1 MPLLPTPRAL
11 IGGLL
16 ASLMLLLAAPPVI
29 LAEAEPTSG
38 SPEQVYGFG
47 VHLFRLGD
55 YYRAVTELKR
65 FTLLFPQH
73 RQHGAAQVLI
83 GLALQSDAAYDDAM
97 AHFQW
102 LSQFNGETYAAQVGS
117 FKLGEIPFS
126 QGQYRLSA
134 RNWQRFLND
143 VPHGPLAPRAAY
155 LLGLSWWLDGQLT
168 EASGAW
174 SLLPD
179 RDPLSQR
186 AKTLQLEARQLAP
199 PVHKSPAVAGVLSG
213 VLPGAGH
220 LYIGKPLQALT
231 AFLLNGLFLAG
242 AAYAVHEGLEGTA
255 AILLFFETGWYLGTI
270 NSAKAGAREFNRR
283 QRKAATD
290 RLLANY
296 SLPPLDFEQLQL
308 PALGLRLGF

>member
-1 MPLLPTPRAL
+1 MPLLFRFRAL
-11 IGGLL
+11 TGGLL
-16 ASLMLLLAAPPVI
+16 ACLLLLLALPVVSS
-29 LAEAEPTSG
+29 AEAEPAG
-38 SPEQVYGFG
+38 GDPEQVYGFG
-47 VHLFRLGD
+47 LHLFRLGD

-65 FTLLFPQH
+65 FTLLFPRH
-73 RQHGAAQVLI
+73 RQHDAAQVLI
-83 GLALQSDAAYDDAM
+83 GLALQSDAAYDDAL
-97 AHFQW
+97 AHYQW
-102 LSQFNGETYAAQVGS
+102 LSQFKGETHAAQVAA

-143 VPHGPLAPRAAY
+143 APQGPLAPRAAY
-155 LLGLSWWLDGQLT
+155 LLGLSWWLDGQYT

-174 SLLPD
+174 SLLPED
-179 RDPLSQR
+179 DPLSDR
-186 AKTLQLEARQLAP
+186 ASALQAEAKQLAP
-199 PVHKSPAVAGVLSG
+199 AVRKSPTVAGVLSG

-270 NSAKAGAREFNRR
+270 NSAAAGAGAFNRLQR
-283 QRKAATD
+283 QAAAGRVLD
-290 RLLANY
+290 AY
-296 SLPPLDFEQLQL
+296 SLPPLDLEQLQV
-308 PALGLRLGF
+308 PALGLRLRF

>member
-1 MPLLPTPRAL
+1 MPLLFRFRAL
-11 IGGLL
+11 TGGLL
-16 ASLMLLLAAPPVI
+16 ACLLLLALPAVVP
-29 LAEAEPTSG
+29 ADAEPAG
-38 SPEQVYGFG
+38 GGPEQVYGFG
-47 VHLFRLGD
+47 LHLFRLGD

-73 RQHGAAQVLI
+73 RQHDAAQVLI
-83 GLALQSDAAYDDAM
+83 GLALQSDAAYDDAL
-97 AHFQW
+97 AHYQW
-102 LSQFNGETYAAQVGS
+102 LSQFNGETHAAQVAA

-134 RNWQRFLND
+134 RNWQRFLNNA
-143 VPHGPLAPRAAY
+143 PRGPLASRAAY
-155 LLGLSWWLDGQLT
+155 LLGLSWWLDGQHT

-179 RDPLSQR
+179 GDPLSHR
-186 AKTLQLEARQLAP
+186 ASALQAEALGLAP
-199 PVHKSPAVAGVLSG
+199 PVRRSPTVAGILSG

-231 AFLLNGLFLAG
+231 AILLNGLFLAG

-270 NSAKAGAREFNRR
+270 NSAAAGAREFNRL
-283 QRKAATD
+283 QQQAAAGRVLD
-290 RLLANY
+290 AY
-296 SLPPLDFEQLQL
+296 SLPPLDLEQLQL
-308 PALGLRLGF
+308 PALGLRLKF

>member
-1 MPLLPTPRAL
+1 
-11 IGGLL
+11 
-16 ASLMLLLAAPPVI
+16 MLLLAAAPVVS
-29 LAEAEPTSG
+29 AEAESTG
-38 SPEQVYGFG
+38 GNPEQVYGFG
-47 VHLFRLGD
+47 LHLLRLGD

-65 FTLLFPQH
+65 FTLLFPRHQQH
-73 RQHGAAQVLI
+73 DAAQVLI
-83 GLALQSDAAYDDAM
+83 GLALQSDAAYNDAL

-102 LSQFNGETYAAQVGS
+102 LSQFNGEAHAAQVAS

-143 VPHGPLAPRAAY
+143 APQGPLARRSAY
-155 LLGLSWWLDGQLT
+155 LLGLSWWLDGQHT

-174 SLLPD
+174 SLLRD
-179 RDPLSQR
+179 GDPLSER
-186 AKTLQLEARQLAP
+186 ASALRMEARQLAP
-199 PVHKSPAVAGVLSG
+199 PLHKSPAVAGVLSG

-270 NSAKAGAREFNRR
+270 NSARAGAQEFNRR
-283 QRKAATD
+283 QRQAATD
-290 RLLANY
+290 RLLATY
-296 SLPPLDFEQLQL
+296 SLPPLDLEQLQL
-308 PALGLRLGF
+308 PALGLRVRF